1 MPRTPN
7 DIETLAYRLTEILR
21 RLNEGEKLAPQALA
35 DEFKVNLRTVQR
47 DLNERFAFLEL
58 DKKDGLYSA
67 NRTRLG
73 MLSFADVQRFAS
85 LAGLQ
90 GIAPRLTTQ
99 FLKDI
104 LDSRLQSVLMI
115 RGCSFE
121 DLSHKHQLFEHLKHA
136 AKGYHPISF
145 EYRKTESAKMAR
157 SGG

>member
-35 DEFKVNLRTVQR
+35 DEFKVNLRIVQR

-67 NRTRLG
+67 NRARLG
-73 MLSFADVQRFAS
+73 MLGFADVQRFAN

-90 GIAPRLTTQ
+90 GIAPRLSTQ

-104 LDSRLQSVLMI
+104 LDGRLQSVLMI
-115 RGCSFE
+115 RGSSFE
-121 DLSHKHQLFEHLKHA
+121 DLGHKQQLFEQLKHA
-136 AKGYHPISF
+136 AKDSHAISF
-145 EYRKTESAKMAR
+145 EY
-157 SGG
+157 